1 MSNNRTAENYYNIE
15 IRDFRDY
22 LKLNKKIETTYTFT
36 CSRWIGGE
44 QKVISSEEVP
54 VTISGKENTVLFG
67 GCFIQIEQT
76 PCNYGNV
83 RYWFGCSI
91 CGKKATRLFLHGGTN
106 AVWKCR
112 KCANL
117 VYRSQQAT
125 KGDFWTWYFK
135 ARDIARQ
142 IDPDYWE
149 DGFAYLLAPDPH
161 YLFPQKPKGMHWQTY
176 YRMREKYAE
185 YVRRG
190 NILNA
195 ASIGAV
201 LGR

>member
-15 IRDFRDY
+15 ICNFRDY
-22 LKLNKKIETTYTFT
+22 LKLNKKIETIYTFT

-44 QKVISSEEVP
+44 QKVVSNEEVP
-54 VTISGKENTVLFG
+54 VTINGKGSFIVFG
-67 GCFIQIEQT
+67 GRFIQIEQT
-76 PCNYGNV
+76 PCNYGKV
-83 RYWFGCSI
+83 RYWFGCPI
-91 CGKKATRLFLHGGTN
+91 CGKKATRLFLHGGAT

-112 KCANL
+112 KCADL

-135 ARDIARQ
+135 AQDIARQ
-142 IDPDYWE
+142 IDRDYWE

-161 YLFPQKPKGMHWQTY
+161 YLFPQKPKGMHRQTY

-195 ASIGAV
+195 AGIGAII
-201 LGR
+201 GR